1 MMMLNMKRFFI
12 AISLLLVLLI
22 ALVISFIALFDVNDY
37 RDWASDQIK
46 QSTGYDV
53 RFQSIEN
60 HWLAEKR
67 FSLIGVTLYQ
77 QQQRVMRIEKLD
89 IEVDKL
95 ELWQRLL
102 AIKSINIS
110 GVEVDKPLFGLATTT
125 QTVSENDNV
134 PPQNSVKLQ
143 KLAWQR
149 LHINRLNISA
159 VNGVIEHQGQRLML
173 EGGQLELQ
181 DLLVINNQQL
191 QLVPVNADITL
202 AFKHLQ
208 LQAPQQQLQIDNLQL
223 SAQGDLLQRQ
233 AKLDITTSSIVTGLS
248 AQQLITVDALQLG
261 LQFNKNRLLLE
272 HLNIDAFSG
281 SLAMQADAVLDIKL
295 LPKPSVSVQQVTLH
309 SLLAHDMSI
318 DIPTWLMPA
327 EQQNISD
334 EQQKNELL
342 PLQVLLIKQLK
353 LDNISVY
360 SANSALPLQLKNL
373 QLTLNDLYLI
383 EQQRW
388 INFPPDD
395 AQAGSFSLAF
405 ERLGWQ
411 ETLIEQL
418 SIAGSLSD
426 DDQGLLLLKQLLFEK

>member
-1 MMMLNMKRFFI
+1 MKRFFI